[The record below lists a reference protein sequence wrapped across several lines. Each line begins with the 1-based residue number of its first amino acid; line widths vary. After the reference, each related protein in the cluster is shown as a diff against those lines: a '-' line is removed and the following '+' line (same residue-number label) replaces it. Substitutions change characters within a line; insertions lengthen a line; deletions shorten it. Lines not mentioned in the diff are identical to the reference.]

1 MTKQPKIVKLEIE
14 DGLLD
19 GVDAAWAHRAVRHEP
34 THPSA

>member
-19 GVDAAWAHRAVRHEP
+19 GVDAIAFVENQLLK
-34 THPSA
+34 